1 MEPTPTDDD
10 YFERQIKLV
19 LVGEQS
25 SGKTCIV
32 NRLCNS
38 DFTRQYYPTYGV
50 DFVHQRHEVRSGKT
64 VSLII
69 WDVSGAALNSSLLPC
84 YLHAAQIIFVVF
96 DITNA
101 ASYSKAAEWLTAIKN
116 IDTGTSPTIA
126 LIANKS
132 DMEHQ
137 RCVTSEKQNK
147 FANEHGLANHT
158 VSARTGENL
167 KITVQKAC
175 ADRLGLK
182 LSRVEQEAHQS
193 VVRAEIIAP
202 SQNQVY
208 PTYQPT
214 PSTIC
219 SIM

>member
-1 MEPTPTDDD
+1 MDSLPSDED
-10 YFERQIKLV
+10 YFEKQLKVV
-19 LVGEQS
+19 LVGEPS
-25 SGKTCIV
+25 SGKSCIV
-32 NRLCNS
+32 TRLCQGE
-38 DFTRQYYPTYGV
+38 FTRQYYPTYGV
-50 DFVHQRHEVRSGKT
+50 DFVHQRHEVKAGRT

-69 WDVSGAALNSSLLPC
+69 WDVSGEALSSTLLSC
-84 YLHAAQIIFVVF
+84 YLHSAQIIFVVF

-101 ASYSKAAEWLTAIKN
+101 ASYTKAGEWITAIKN
-116 IDTGTSPTIA
+116 IDAGTSPTIV
-126 LIANKS
+126 LLANKS

-137 RCVTSEKQNK
+137 RCVSVEKQSK
-147 FANEHGLANHT
+147 FANEQGISVHT
-158 VSARTGENL
+158 VSARTGENV
-167 KITVQKAC
+167 KMAMQKAC
-175 ADRLGLK
+175 AERLGIK

-219 SIM
+219 SMS